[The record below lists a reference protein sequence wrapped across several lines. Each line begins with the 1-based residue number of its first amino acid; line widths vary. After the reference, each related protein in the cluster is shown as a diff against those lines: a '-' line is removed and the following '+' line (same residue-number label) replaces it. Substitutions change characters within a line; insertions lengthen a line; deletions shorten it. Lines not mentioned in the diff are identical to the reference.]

1 MLSRLYRTDMERL
14 VMSYEIFRNAMQREI
29 DRRMMEMMSKEA
41 QHQQTYHNYQP
52 PPPTKYIPK
61 GTAAFINGSSSG
73 VSSGVEAAVPMTSG
87 LSKSTSQPMQLNSH
101 LYNNFAHQHH
111 LLHQHN
117 MPPPPAQFSST
128 SQPIMSTSSALGGGP
143 VVKSASQP
151 TAAPSLSS
159 IHSVPTTHS
168 TSNLP
173 RTMLAHSQSGQNAYI
188 SAAGGG
194 QHQLLQQHQ
203 HAHQL
208 PLGKTISSTSMTSGH
223 GSILESS
230 SSTSSLF
237 SLNGSHPYLATSNSS
252 IHSITSSSSSLAP
265 PITSNV
271 SGLPINGPSQGQQFQ
286 TSAIVQQGAGLTIS
300 HLFSPEEETKV

>member
-1 MLSRLYRTDMERL
+1 
-14 VMSYEIFRNAMQREI
+14 MQREI
-29 DRRMMEMMSKEA
+29 DRRMVEMISKET
-41 QHQQTYHNYQP
+41 QHQQQHFHNYQP
-52 PPPTKYIPK
+52 PPPTKYVPK
-61 GTAAFINGSSSG
+61 GTAPFLNGSNTGAASP
-73 VSSGVEAAVPMTSG
+73 GVEAAVPLSTVMPSA

-111 LLHQHN
+111 LLQNYQQN
-117 MPPPPAQFSST
+117 MPPPPAQFSSS
-128 SQPIMSTSSALGGGP
+128 SQPVMSTTASASTALGGP

-159 IHSVPTTHS
+159 IHSVPSTHS
-168 TSNLP
+168 ASNLP
-173 RTMLAHSQSGQNAYI
+173 RANMLTHSQSGQNAYT
-188 SAAGGG
+188 SAVGGGG
-194 QHQLLQQHQ
+194 QHQLLQQHHHQQ

-265 PITSNV
+265 PNTSNA
-271 SGLPINGPSQGQQFQ
+271 SGAPMNGSSQAPQQQ
-286 TSAIVQQGAGLTIS
+286 LHTPSAIAVHGGGLTIS